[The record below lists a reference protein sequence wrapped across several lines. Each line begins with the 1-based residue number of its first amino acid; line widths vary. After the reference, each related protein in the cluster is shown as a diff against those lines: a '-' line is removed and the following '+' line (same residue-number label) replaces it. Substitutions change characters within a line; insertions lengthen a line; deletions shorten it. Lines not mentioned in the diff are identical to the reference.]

1 MICGISATQVVQL
14 VAQKLTNVTFPRN
27 CEVLVCE
34 PSSKT
39 KLDSGATCEEQAIN
53 PQASRVNKSHLD
65 VNLKNVVTIR
75 ENFQ

>member
-1 MICGISATQVVQL
+1 VVQL

-53 PQASRVNKSHLD
+53 PQASRVSHREM
-65 VNLKNVVTIR
+65 NFKNVVTIR